1 MKSGCQ
7 LGGSPE
13 TGAKK
18 SILDFSGFESRENAS
33 IVMKE
38 NMKRVLQKVNGNM
51 QDLMMAKA
59 NVKIAVNDQKA
70 VYGCVK
76 AAKKENPRWN
86 LLNG

>member
-33 IVMKE
+33 IVVDKF
-38 NMKRVLQKVNGNM
+38 VGL
-51 QDLMMAKA
+51 LM
-59 NVKIAVNDQKA
+59 
-70 VYGCVK
+70 
-76 AAKKENPRWN
+76 
-86 LLNG
+86 L